1 MARPVSTSTCAA
13 RRSWTAWVAS
23 RSRLRQRCLPFKG
36 ALNLGDRTL
45 TVNKTLFNNI
55 ELSDANSTV
64 KLTWKGTDAQ
74 PIVAAKVTGADK
86 TLAATVTVGTP
97 KSDTEKDICKLASP
111 LVGEV
116 TGALTLNATY
126 VTSANSPLA
135 IDMQS
140 STGNM
145 GLLVNT
151 LAEGASL
158 TLAGLALPDKLDGTP
173 TINATAADATRGVL
187 SARRGRVPPSP
198 YQLASMSRR

>member
-1 MARPVSTSTCAA
+1 M
-13 RRSWTAWVAS
+13 
-23 RSRLRQRCLPFKG
+23 
-36 ALNLGDRTL
+36 
-45 TVNKTLFNNI
+45 
-55 ELSDANSTV
+55 
-64 KLTWKGTDAQ
+64 
-74 PIVAAKVTGADK
+74 AAKVTGADK

-173 TINATAADATRGVL
+173 LSTRQPLMPTRGVL

>member
-1 MARPVSTSTCAA
+1 M
-13 RRSWTAWVAS
+13 
-23 RSRLRQRCLPFKG
+23 
-36 ALNLGDRTL
+36 
-45 TVNKTLFNNI
+45 
-55 ELSDANSTV
+55 
-64 KLTWKGTDAQ
+64 
-74 PIVAAKVTGADK
+74 AAKVTGADK
-86 TLAATVTVGTP
+86 TLAATVTVDTP

-173 TINATAADATRGVL
+173 TINATAADANAGGSYRRG
-187 SARRGRVPPSP
+187 AGRVPPSP